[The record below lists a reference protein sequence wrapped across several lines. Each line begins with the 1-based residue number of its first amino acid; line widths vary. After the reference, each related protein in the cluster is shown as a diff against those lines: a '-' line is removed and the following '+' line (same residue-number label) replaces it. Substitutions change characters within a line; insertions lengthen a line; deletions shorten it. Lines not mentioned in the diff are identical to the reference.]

1 MSSSILQLSALC
13 YNSGD
18 NMKYLIVGLGN
29 PGEEYEATRH
39 NAGRLAVEAI
49 RKQFGFP
56 DWTLDKKFFAL
67 KSEGKYEGQTVTLL
81 MPETMM
87 NRSGKS
93 LAGLIKSAKDTER
106 LLVIHDDIDLPFG
119 RFKISFNRGSGGHR
133 GLESIIKTI
142 KTTAFL
148 RVRIGVSPIGKKGMA
163 KKPIGEEAIVKY
175 ILGRFRPAELVAVKR
190 LAKEIA
196 AAAALWLTAGLAA
209 AMNKFN

>member
-1 MSSSILQLSALC
+1 
-13 YNSGD
+13 
-18 NMKYLIVGLGN
+18 MKYLIVGLGN
-29 PGEEYEATRH
+29 PGEEYEMTRH
-39 NAGRLAVEAI
+39 NAGRIAVETI
-49 RKQFGFP
+49 RKQFEFP
-56 DWTLDKKFFAL
+56 DWTPDKKLLAL
-67 KSEGKYEGQTVTLL
+67 KSEGKYEGQSVTLL
-81 MPETMM
+81 LPETMM

-93 LAGLIKSAKDTER
+93 FVGLIKSGRDAER

-148 RVRIGVSPIGKKGMA
+148 RARIGVSPIGKKGTA
-163 KKPIGEEAIVKY
+163 KKPIGEEAIVKF
-175 ILGRFRPAELVAVKR
+175 ILGRFRPAELVEMKK

-196 AAAALWLTAGLAA
+196 EAAALWLTAGQAV